1 MDVLDNLCSKKL
13 SDVLLTIVT
22 QIILLI
28 KSILAMG
35 ILHNTMRIILRT
47 VRIAKEGMDE
57 LMGYEFP

>member
-1 MDVLDNLCSKKL
+1 MFKKL
-13 SDVLLTIVT
+13 SDVLPTIVT

-28 KSILAMG
+28 KSILVMG

-47 VRIAKEGMDE
+47 VRIAKGGMDE

>member
-1 MDVLDNLCSKKL
+1 M
-13 SDVLLTIVT
+13 LLTIVT

-28 KSILAMG
+28 KSILTMG

-57 LMGYEFP
+57 LMDYEFP